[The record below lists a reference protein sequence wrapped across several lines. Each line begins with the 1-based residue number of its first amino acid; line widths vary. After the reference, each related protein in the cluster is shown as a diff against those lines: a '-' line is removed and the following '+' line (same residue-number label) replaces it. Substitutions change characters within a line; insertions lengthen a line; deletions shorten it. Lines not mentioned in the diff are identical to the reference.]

1 MLPYIQILDNT
12 EKMELFWDTVPD
24 ENLKS
29 FKLYWSTSK
38 DTTSFV
44 TGSPGVPVYGLT
56 GGSTGILGTTGY
68 SIERQFKDFTLIRDN
83 IPNIKVYEKK
93 YTYASFN
100 KSDIGLSGENSF
112 YLMITSE
119 GFTGIESEPGDV
131 RLVPFL
137 SDQPAEAGGYHS
149 AITKSENF
157 SQIVGTDPV
166 RVKFSQDARVIEL
179 FNNSDSSPSYVD
191 VSGFDASSDSGMVL
205 MPKTYYVIDRHI
217 SKDTGFSIVAD
228 ASDTD
233 IRVVVHY

>member
-24 ENLKS
+24 ESLKS

-44 TGSPGVPVYGLT
+44 TGSPGVPIYGLT

-68 SIERQFKDFTLIRDN
+68 SIERQFKDFTLVRNN

-100 KSDIGLSGENSF
+100 KSDIGLSNENSF

-119 GFTGIESEPGDV
+119 GFTGIESEPGEV

-157 SQIVGTDPV
+157 SQIISTDPV
-166 RVKFSQDARVIEL
+166 RVKFGEDARVIEL
-179 FNNSDSSPSYVD
+179 YNYSSNVVFLD
-191 VSGFDASSDSGMVL
+191 ISGFDADASSGMIL
-205 MPKTYYVIDRHI
+205 PANTYYVIDRHV
-217 SKDTGFSIVAD
+217 SKDTGFSMVSGG
-228 ASDTD
+228 SDSD
-233 IRVVVHY
+233 VRVVVHY